1 MEAPVIRSR
10 GRPRKRR
17 KEDENGTD
25 GGRLVPDLKRQAVGT
40 RRPIELVGRYIIKE
54 FKGSGVYLGKVVYYE
69 CGLYR
74 VNYEDGDYEDLD
86 SSEIR
91 GMLLNDCD
99 LDDELTKRRN
109 ELDQL
114 VLKYSAKKTDGT
126 GSSSADLNKDVT
138 GLEAPASSELPGGLL
153 IEHDEVDVEEDA
165 HSSSDERDSTSDAE
179 IPSLPPPLQLP
190 PSSGTIGVPEP
201 YVSHLLAVYG
211 FLRSFSIRLFLSP
224 FSLDDFVG
232 SLNCQVSN
240 TLFDSIHVSLMRA
253 LRRHLEALSSEG
265 SEHASKCLRCNDWGL
280 IDALTWPVFV
290 IQYLAIYGY
299 TRGPGWKGF
308 YEETFN
314 GEYYLLP
321 VSRKL
326 TILQIL
332 CDDVLESEE
341 MKTEMGIREE
351 LEVGMEYDAQDTLP
365 EENWPRFHPRNA
377 KNACKDKEATKF
389 VLESNAV
396 KPLGNSLLDFRD
408 TRRTEDADVDRNG
421 DECRLCGMDGTL
433 LCCDGCP
440 SAYHSRCIGVMK
452 MFIPEGPWYCP
463 ECKINMNGL
472 SIARGTSL
480 RGAEL
485 FGMDLYGQLFM
496 GTCDHLLVLTV
507 NSELCLRYYNQNDI
521 LKVLQLLY
529 ASVDHRPLYYGIC
542 MAVLHYWNIPESFLH
557 VSVGSGTDANNSSTE
572 EDAKSSSLSTTPLGE
587 KEYTAIK
594 SVKTEY
600 PATSGIVS
608 HGDYMVRSNSLVTTT
623 REACA
628 FESSNDI
635 RTREYFT
642 MNTMFHK
649 ETRME
654 PVISDG
660 PGGHQRSHFDMTNSH
675 GHASDK
681 QLPFA
686 PSLQFKEGNQA
697 SSGKVEHNSTK
708 DFSYMGFSFKP
719 QSYVNHYMHGDFAAS
734 AAAKLAILSSEDSR
748 SEGHVIDN
756 LRKFTAE
763 GASLQAKAFSMTVS
777 RFFWPSSE
785 KKPVEVPRERCG
797 WCLSCKASA
806 SSKRGCMLNH
816 AALSATKSAIKVL
829 SGLSAVRSGE
839 GILPSI
845 ATYVMYLE
853 ESLHGLIVGPFLN
866 GNYRKQWRKRV
877 EQART
882 FKAIKPLLLELE
894 ENIRIIS
901 FTGDWVKLMDDWLVE
916 SSIIQGA
923 ANSVGTIQTRATSGR
938 RLRKQSATDEVA
950 ADVSHER
957 NFDWWY
963 GGKSMKILFLKA
975 VLPNNVV
982 RKAARQGGLEK
993 ISGISYADGCEIP
1006 KRSRQMVWRA
1016 AVQMSRNASQLAL
1029 QVRYLDFN
1037 LRWSDLICPEQN
1049 LQDGKGQETESS
1061 AFRNANICDKK
1072 ELGGKLLYGVVFRN
1086 QKHLPSRIMKN
1097 IVEVEQ
1103 GQEGKEKYWF
1113 SEARVPLYLVKE
1125 YEAGI
1130 GKMPSHQENLKLES
1144 QLRRRRLK
1152 AACKD
1157 IFLYLTCKRDNWDIF
1172 SCAVCQMDVL
1182 AGNALKCNAC
1192 QGYCHEG
1199 CSISSTFPTNKEVE
1213 FLTTCKRCYA
1223 KLLAQ
1228 RRTSDESPT
1237 SPLLLQGQ
1245 EHSSVTVLK
1254 GSRPKCYDQALK
1266 STSIKDS
1273 YPDTKQGTPDS
1284 ALAAKSRRRNSSWG
1298 IIWNK
1303 KSGEDTGID
1312 FRLKN
1317 ILLKGGSG
1325 APQLQPV
1332 CHLCRK
1338 PYRSDLMYVR
1348 CETCKNWYHAD
1359 ALELEESKIFEVLG
1373 FKCCKCRRIKSPECP
1388 YSDKKP
1394 KMQEGTKKHRRP
1406 SKKDNSSTDNFGVI
1420 LEPKECEPAT
1430 PNFPVGDDGLRQDN
1444 DPLLYS
1450 LSSANLITDPNAE
1463 VDVERSAVSGLGLR
1477 KLPVRRHVKH
1487 EGDGDESFGTRLSQ
1501 VEILTQ
1507 NGTGGL
1513 SAAEKASSPVEY
1525 DPAVCLDSSLLNDC
1539 GSENYE
1545 FMDFEPHTYFSVT
1558 ELLQPDDNQFEGAD
1572 GSENFSGYL
1581 ENVSTTNMDGIPEES
1596 GALGL
1601 VNKSEPAAYLPGSG
1615 YHCCQCMRMEP
1626 VPDLSC
1632 EICGLWI
1639 HSQCS
1644 PWIGSPS
1651 RLGSWRCGSCREW
1664 Q

>member
-1 MEAPVIRSR
+1 MEAPVVRSR

-17 KEDENGTD
+17 RKEDENGTD
-25 GGRLVPDLKRQAVGT
+25 DGGSVPDLKKQAVGT
-40 RRPIELVGRYIIKE
+40 RRPIALVGRYILKE
-54 FKGSGVYLGKVVYYE
+54 FKGSGVFLGKVVYYE

-86 SSEIR
+86 SNEIR

-99 LDDELTKRRN
+99 FDDEFSKRRN
-109 ELDQL
+109 KLDQL
-114 VLKYSAKKTDGT
+114 VLKFSAKETYGT
-126 GSSSADLNKDVT
+126 ENSSADLKKDVLS
-138 GLEAPASSELPGGLL
+138 LEAPASSELPGGSL
-153 IEHDEVDVEEDA
+153 IEPDEVDVEEDA
-165 HSSSDERDSTSDAE
+165 HSSSDERDSASDAE

-190 PSSGTIGVPEP
+190 PSSGTIGVPEL

-240 TLFDSIHVSLMRA
+240 TLFDSIHVSLMRT
-253 LRRHLEALSSEG
+253 LRRRLETLSSEG

-280 IDALTWPVFV
+280 LDALTWPVFV

-299 TRGPGWKGF
+299 TKGPEWKGF
-308 YEETFN
+308 YDEIFN

-341 MKTEMGIREE
+341 MNAEMGIREE
-351 LEVGMEYDAQDTLP
+351 LEVGMEYDAQDILP
-365 EENWPRFHPRNA
+365 EENWPRSHPRNA
-377 KNACKDKEATKF
+377 KIASMDKEVKKF
-389 VLESNAV
+389 GLESNAV
-396 KPLGNSLLDFRD
+396 KPPSNSVLDFRD
-408 TRRTEDADVDRNG
+408 RRRTEDADVDRNG

-521 LKVLQLLY
+521 SKVLQVLC
-529 ASVDHRPLYYGIC
+529 ASVDHRPLYSQIC
-542 MAVLHYWNIPESFLH
+542 MAVLHYWSIPESILP
-557 VSVGSGTDANNSSTE
+557 VSVRSGTDANNSSTE
-572 EDAKSSSLSTTPLGE
+572 EDAKFSSLSATPLGA
-587 KEYTAIK
+587 KENI
-594 SVKTEY
+594 SFDLVKAEH
-600 PATSGIVS
+600 PVDSGIVI
-608 HGDYMVRSNSLVTTT
+608 HGNYMVPSDSLVSTT
-623 REACA
+623 RGAYA
-628 FESSNDI
+628 FESSNDT
-635 RTREYFT
+635 RTRECFA
-642 MNTMFHK
+642 MNTTFPK
-649 ETRME
+649 ETRMAS
-654 PVISDG
+654 VISGG
-660 PGGHQRSHFDMTNSH
+660 PGGHQRSPFDVTNSH
-675 GHASDK
+675 GRANDR
-681 QLPFA
+681 QLPFI
-686 PSLQFKEGNQA
+686 PSLQLKEGNQA
-697 SSGKVEHNSTK
+697 CSGKVEHNSTK
-708 DFSYMGFSFKP
+708 DFTYMGFSFKP

-734 AAAKLAILSSEDSR
+734 AAGKLAILSSEDSR
-748 SEGHVIDN
+748 SEGHVSDN

-763 GASLQAKAFSMTVS
+763 SASLQAKAFSMTVS

-785 KKPVEVPRERCG
+785 KKLVEVPRERCG

-829 SGLSAVRSGE
+829 SGLSTIRSGE
-839 GILPSI
+839 GSLQSI
-845 ATYVMYLE
+845 ATYIIYLE

-866 GNYRKQWRKRV
+866 ANYRKQWRKRV
-877 EQART
+877 EQAKT

-894 ENIRIIS
+894 ENVRIIS
-901 FTGDWVKLMDDWLVE
+901 FTGEWVKLMDDWLVE
-916 SSIIQGA
+916 SFIIQGA
-923 ANSVGTIQTRATSGR
+923 SSSVGTIQTRAPSGR
-938 RLRKQSATDEVA
+938 RHKKQSAIDEVT
-950 ADVSHER
+950 ADGSQEK
-957 NFDWWY
+957 NFDWWH

-975 VLPNNVV
+975 VLPKSAV
-982 RKAARQGGLEK
+982 RKAARQGGSKK
-993 ISGISYADGCEIP
+993 IFGISYADGFEIP
-1006 KRSRQMVWRA
+1006 KRSRQIVWRA
-1016 AVQMSRNASQLAL
+1016 AVQMSRNVSQLAL
-1029 QVRYLDFN
+1029 QVRYLDFH

-1072 ELGGKLLYGVVFRN
+1072 EVGGKLLYGVVFRN

-1125 YEAGI
+1125 YEEGI
-1130 GKMPSHQENLKLES
+1130 ERKPSHQENLKLES
-1144 QLRRRRLK
+1144 QLQRRRLK
-1152 AACKD
+1152 AACND
-1157 IFLYLTCKRDNWDIF
+1157 IFFYLTCKRDNWDIF
-1172 SCAVCQMDVL
+1172 SCAACQMDVL

-1199 CSISSTFPTNKEVE
+1199 CCISSTFSTNKVVE
-1213 FLTTCKRCYA
+1213 FLATCKRCYA

-1228 RRTSDESPT
+1228 KKTSDESPT

-1254 GSRPKCYDQALK
+1254 GPRPKCYDQALK
-1266 STSIKDS
+1266 PISIKDTRL
-1273 YPDTKQGTPDS
+1273 DMKEGTPDS
-1284 ALAAKSRRRNSSWG
+1284 AQATKNRRRSCSWG

-1303 KSGEDTGID
+1303 KNEDTGVD

-1317 ILLKGGSG
+1317 ILLKGGIG
-1325 APQLQPV
+1325 APGLQPV

-1338 PYRSDLMYVR
+1338 PYRSDLMYVC

-1359 ALELEESKIFEVLG
+1359 ALELDESKIIEVSG

-1394 KMQEGTKKHRRP
+1394 KIQGSTKKHRRP
-1406 SKKDNSSTDNFGVI
+1406 SKKDSSSTDNFGVI
-1420 LEPKECEPAT
+1420 SEPKEFEPAT
-1430 PNFPVGDDGLRQDN
+1430 PNFPIGDDGLRHDN

-1450 LSSANLITDPNAE
+1450 LSSAELITDPNTEAN
-1463 VDVERSAVSGLGLR
+1463 AVSDLGLG
-1477 KLPVRRHVKH
+1477 KLPVRRHVKR
-1487 EGDGDESFGTRLSQ
+1487 EGDGDESFGTKLSQ
-1501 VEILTQ
+1501 EILTQ
-1507 NGTGGL
+1507 NGAGSL
-1513 SAAEKASSPVEY
+1513 SSVEKASSPVEY
-1525 DPAVCLDSSLLNDC
+1525 DHAVCLDSNLLNDC
-1539 GSENYE
+1539 GNETYE

-1558 ELLQPDDNQFEGAD
+1558 ELLQPDDNHFEGAD
-1572 GSENFSGYL
+1572 GSGDFSGYL
-1581 ENVSTTNMDGIPEES
+1581 ENVSTANIDGIPEES
-1596 GALGL
+1596 GAPCL
-1601 VNKSEPAAYLPGSG
+1601 VDKQEPVAYIPGSG
-1615 YHCCQCMRMEP
+1615 YHCCRCLHMEP
-1626 VPDLSC
+1626 APDLSC
-1632 EICGLWI
+1632 DICGIWI

-1644 PWIGSPS
+1644 PWVESPS
-1651 RLGSWRCGSCREW
+1651 RLGSWRCGNCREW
-1664 Q
+1664 Y

>member
-1 MEAPVIRSR
+1 MEAPVVRSR

-17 KEDENGTD
+17 RKEDENGTD
-25 GGRLVPDLKRQAVGT
+25 EGRSVPDLKRQAAGT
-40 RRPIELVGRYIIKE
+40 RRPIALVGRYIIKE
-54 FKGSGVYLGKVVYYE
+54 FKGSGVFLGKVVYYE

-74 VNYEDGDYEDLD
+74 VSYEDGDFEDLD
-86 SSEIR
+86 GSEIR

-99 LDDELTKRRN
+99 FDDELTRRRN

-126 GSSSADLNKDVT
+126 KNSSADLNKVVL
-138 GLEAPASSELPGGLL
+138 GLEALVSSELSGGLL
-153 IEHDEVDVEEDA
+153 TEHDEVDVEEDA
-165 HSSSDERDSTSDAE
+165 HSSSDERDSASEAE
-179 IPSLPPPLQLP
+179 IPSLPPPLQFP

-253 LRRHLEALSSEG
+253 LRRHLETLSSDG

-280 IDALTWPVFV
+280 LDALTWPVFV
-290 IQYLAIYGY
+290 VQYLAIYGY
-299 TRGPGWKGF
+299 TKGPEWKGF
-308 YEETFN
+308 YDAIFN

-326 TILQIL
+326 IILQIL

-341 MKTEMGIREE
+341 MKAEMGIREE
-351 LEVGMEYDAQDTLP
+351 LEVGMDYDAQDILS

-377 KNACKDKEATKF
+377 KTACKDKEATKF
-389 VLESNAV
+389 VLESNSV
-396 KPLGNSLLDFRD
+396 KPPANSVLDFRD

-521 LKVLQLLY
+521 SKVLQVLY
-529 ASVDHRPLYYGIC
+529 ASVDHRPVYYGIC
-542 MAVLHYWNIPESFLH
+542 IAVLHYWNIPESILP
-557 VSVGSGTDANNSSTE
+557 VSVRTGTDVNNSSTV
-572 EDAKSSSLSTTPLGE
+572 EDAKFSCLSTTPLGE
-587 KEYTAIK
+587 KEDAAVNL
-594 SVKTEY
+594 VKVEY
-600 PATSGIVS
+600 PVTSGIVT
-608 HGDYMVRSNSLVTTT
+608 HGNYVVPSDSLVTTT

-628 FESSNDI
+628 FEISSD
-635 RTREYFT
+635 TRSRGCFT
-642 MNTMFHK
+642 MNTIFSK

-654 PVISDG
+654 TVISGG
-660 PGGHQRSHFDMTNSH
+660 PDGHQRSLFDMTTSH
-675 GHASDK
+675 GHANDK
-681 QLPFA
+681 LLPLTL
-686 PSLQFKEGNQA
+686 SLRLKEGNQTN
-697 SSGKVEHNSTK
+697 SVKVEHNSTK
-708 DFSYMGFSFKP
+708 DFVYMGFSFKP
-719 QSYVNHYMHGDFAAS
+719 QSYINHYMHGDFAAS

-748 SEGHVIDN
+748 SEGHVSDN

-763 GASLQAKAFSMTVS
+763 SASLQAKAFSMTVS
-777 RFFWPSSE
+777 RFFWPNSE
-785 KKPVEVPRERCG
+785 KKLVEVPRERCG

-829 SGLSAVRSGE
+829 SGLSTVRSGE

-845 ATYVMYLE
+845 ATYIIYLE

-866 GNYRKQWRKRV
+866 ANYRKLWRKRV
-877 EQART
+877 EQAKT

-894 ENIRIIS
+894 ENIRTIS
-901 FTGDWVKLMDDWLVE
+901 FTGEWVKLMDDWLVE

-923 ANSVGTIQTRATSGR
+923 ASSVGTIQTRAPSGR
-938 RLRKQSATDEVA
+938 RYKKQSAIDEVT
-950 ADVSHER
+950 ADVSHE
-957 NFDWWY
+957 NNLDWWY

-975 VLPNNVV
+975 VLPKSVV
-982 RKAARQGGLEK
+982 RKAARQGGLRK

-1006 KRSRQMVWRA
+1006 KRSRQIVWRA
-1016 AVQMSRNASQLAL
+1016 AVQMSGNASQLAL
-1029 QVRYLDFN
+1029 QVRYLDFH

-1072 ELGGKLLYGVVFRN
+1072 EVGGKLLYGVVFGN

-1103 GQEGKEKYWF
+1103 CREGKEKYWF

-1125 YEAGI
+1125 YEEGI
-1130 GKMPSHQENLKLES
+1130 EKMPSHQENLKLES
-1144 QLRRRRLK
+1144 HQQRRRLK
-1152 AACKD
+1152 AVCKD
-1157 IFLYLTCKRDNWDIF
+1157 IFFYLTCKRDSWDIF
-1172 SCAVCQMDVL
+1172 SCAVCQVDVL

-1199 CSISSTFPTNKEVE
+1199 CSISSTFSTNKEVE

-1228 RRTSDESPT
+1228 KKTSDESPT

-1245 EHSSVTVLK
+1245 EHSSVAVMK
-1254 GSRPKCYDQALK
+1254 GSRPKCYDQVLK
-1266 STSIKDS
+1266 STSIKDTC
-1273 YPDTKQGTPDS
+1273 PDVKQGTPDS
-1284 ALAAKSRRRNSSWG
+1284 SLATKSRRRMSSWG

-1303 KSGEDTGID
+1303 KAGEDTGID
-1312 FRLKN
+1312 FRLRN

-1325 APQLQPV
+1325 APHLQPV

-1338 PYRSDLMYVR
+1338 PYRSDLMYVC

-1359 ALELEESKIFEVLG
+1359 ALELEESKIFEVSG

-1406 SKKDNSSTDNFGVI
+1406 SKKDNSSINNFGVI
-1420 LEPKECEPAT
+1420 SEPKQCVPAT
-1430 PNFPVGDDGLRQDN
+1430 PNFPIGDDGMRQDN
-1444 DPLLYS
+1444 YPLLYS
-1450 LSSANLITDPNAE
+1450 LSSAELITEPNTE
-1463 VDVERSAVSGLGLR
+1463 VDVERNAVSGLGLQ

-1487 EGDGDESFGTRLSQ
+1487 EGDGDESFGTG
-1501 VEILTQ
+1501 
-1507 NGTGGL
+1507 NL

-1525 DPAVCLDSSLLNDC
+1525 DPAVCLDNNLLNEC

-1572 GSENFSGYL
+1572 GSEDLSGYL
-1581 ENVSTTNMDGIPEES
+1581 ESVSTLNMNGIPEEC
-1596 GALGL
+1596 GALSL
-1601 VNKSEPAAYLPGSG
+1601 VEKQEPAAYLPGG
-1615 YHCCQCMRMEP
+1615 VCCQCLQMEP
-1626 VPDLSC
+1626 APDLSC

-1639 HSQCS
+1639 HSHCS
-1644 PWIGSPS
+1644 PWVESPS
-1651 RLGSWRCGSCREW
+1651 RLGSWRCGNCREW